1 MSTNDPILFLFMA
14 ESYSIVYMNHIFI
27 HSFVD
32 GHLICMAEIETPT
45 ENKCMEIPTGKG
57 WGGKNWEIGIDTYI
71 LLMCVCVCS
80 VTQLWP
86 TLCHPMGCSPLAPLS
101 MGFSRQEYWGGLP
114 VPSPGDPPDPEIEPG
129 SLTLQADSLPSEPPG
144 SPVCI
149 K

>member
-32 GHLICMAEIETPT
+32 GHLICMAETPT

-71 LLMCVCVCS
+71 LLMCVCVLSHS
-80 VTQLWP
+80 VV
-86 TLCHPMGCSPLAPLS
+86 AN
-101 MGFSRQEYWGGLP
+101 
-114 VPSPGDPPDPEIEPG
+114 
-129 SLTLQADSLPSEPPG
+129 SL
-144 SPVCI
+144 
-149 K
+149 